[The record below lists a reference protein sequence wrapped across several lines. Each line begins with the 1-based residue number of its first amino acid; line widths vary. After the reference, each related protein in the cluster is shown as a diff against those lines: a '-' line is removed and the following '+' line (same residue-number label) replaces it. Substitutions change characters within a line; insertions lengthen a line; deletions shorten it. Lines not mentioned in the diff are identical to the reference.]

1 MHRSWQKRETTMD
14 KTWEQFRR
22 KKEFLVCVD
31 SDGCAMN
38 SMDVKH
44 IRCFGPCMVE
54 EWGLDRWKAPIL
66 ERWNEINLYRMTRG
80 INRFKGL
87 AKALREIDAKYEKIE
102 GIGDLERWVEQ
113 TRELSNTALSGAIQ
127 ERNSICLKKALSWSE
142 KVNKRIHDLPSEL
155 GRPFEGVKEALCRAR
170 DMADV
175 AVVSSANP
183 QALDEE
189 WNRYG
194 VMEYVDV
201 LLAQD
206 MGSKTHCIK
215 ELLKKGY
222 ESSHAL
228 MIGDA
233 LGDYEA
239 AEKNGIFFYPILVRN
254 EEHSWEEC
262 RKTALN
268 RLYQENYGGNYQDQ
282 VLKEF
287 RKNLE

>member
-1 MHRSWQKRETTMD
+1 MD
-14 KTWEQFRR
+14 KTWERFRR

-66 ERWNEINLYRMTRG
+66 ERWNEINLYTISRG

-127 ERNSICLKKALSWSE
+127 ERDSICLKKALSWSE

-206 MGSKTHCIK
+206 MGSKAHCIK

-262 RKTALN
+262 RKTALD

-282 VLKEF
+282 MLKEF
-287 RKNLE
+287 RENLE

>member
-1 MHRSWQKRETTMD
+1 MD
-14 KTWEQFRR
+14 KTWEQFCR

-80 INRFKGL
+80 INRFRGL
-87 AKALREIDAKYEKIE
+87 AKALREIDTKYEKIE

-113 TRELSNTALSGAIQ
+113 TKELSNTALSGAIQ
-127 ERNSICLKKALSWSE
+127 ERDSICLKKALSWSE
-142 KVNKRIHDLPSEL
+142 KVNKRVHDLPSEL

-206 MGSKTHCIK
+206 MGSKAHCIK

-239 AEKNGIFFYPILVRN
+239 AEKNGIFFYPILVKK

-262 RKTALN
+262 RQIALH
-268 RLYQENYGGNYQDQ
+268 RLQEGNYGGNYQEQ

-287 RKNLE
+287 RENLK

>member
-1 MHRSWQKRETTMD
+1 MD
-14 KTWEQFRR
+14 KTWEQFCR

-80 INRFKGL
+80 INRFRGL
-87 AKALREIDAKYEKIE
+87 AKALREIDSKYEKIE
-102 GIGDLERWVEQ
+102 GIRDLERWVEQ
-113 TRELSNTALSGAIQ
+113 TKELSNTALSGAIQ
-127 ERNSICLKKALSWSE
+127 ERDSICLKKALSWSE

-206 MGSKTHCIK
+206 MGSKAHCIK

-239 AEKNGIFFYPILVRN
+239 AEKNGIFFYPILVKK

-262 RKTALN
+262 RQIALH
-268 RLYQENYGGNYQDQ
+268 RLQEGNYGGNYQEQ

-287 RKNLE
+287 RENLK

>member
-1 MHRSWQKRETTMD
+1 M
-14 KTWEQFRR
+14 
-22 KKEFLVCVD
+22 D

-80 INRFKGL
+80 INRFRGL
-87 AKALREIDAKYEKIE
+87 AKALREIDTKYEKIE

-113 TRELSNTALSGAIQ
+113 TKELSNTALSGAIQ
-127 ERNSICLKKALSWSE
+127 ERDSICLKKALSWSE
-142 KVNKRIHDLPSEL
+142 KVNKRVHDLPSEL

-206 MGSKTHCIK
+206 MGSKAHCIK

-239 AEKNGIFFYPILVRN
+239 AEKNGIFFYPILVKK

-262 RKTALN
+262 RQIALH
-268 RLYQENYGGNYQDQ
+268 RLQEGNYGGNYQEQ

-287 RKNLE
+287 RENLK

>member
-1 MHRSWQKRETTMD
+1 MHRSWQKREKTMD

-206 MGSKTHCIK
+206 MGSKAHCIK

-254 EEHSWEEC
+254 EELSWEEC
-262 RKTALN
+262 RKTALD
-268 RLYQENYGGNYQDQ
+268 RLYQGNYGGNYQDQ
-282 VLKEF
+282 MLKEF
-287 RKNLE
+287 RENLE

>member
-1 MHRSWQKRETTMD
+1 MD
-14 KTWEQFRR
+14 KTWEQFCR

-80 INRFKGL
+80 INRFRGL
-87 AKALREIDAKYEKIE
+87 AKALREIDTKYEKIE

-113 TRELSNTALSGAIQ
+113 TKELSNTALSGAIQ
-127 ERNSICLKKALSWSE
+127 ERDSICLKKALSWSE
-142 KVNKRIHDLPSEL
+142 KVNKRVHDLPSEL

-206 MGSKTHCIK
+206 MGSKAHCIK

-239 AEKNGIFFYPILVRN
+239 AEKNGIFFYPILVKR

-262 RKTALN
+262 RQIALH
-268 RLYQENYGGNYQDQ
+268 RLQEGNYGGNYQEQ

-287 RKNLE
+287 RENLK

>member
-1 MHRSWQKRETTMD
+1 MD
-14 KTWEQFRR
+14 KTWKQFCR

-44 IRCFGPCMVE
+44 IQCFGPCMVE

-80 INRFKGL
+80 INRFRGL
-87 AKALREIDAKYEKIE
+87 AKALREIDTKYEKIE

-113 TRELSNTALSGAIQ
+113 TKELSNTALSGAIQ
-127 ERNSICLKKALSWSE
+127 ERDSICLKKALSWSE

-155 GRPFEGVKEALCRAR
+155 GSPFEGVKEALCRAR

-206 MGSKTHCIK
+206 MGSKAHCIK

-239 AEKNGIFFYPILVRN
+239 AEKNGIFFYPILVKR

-262 RKTALN
+262 RQIALH
-268 RLYQENYGGNYQDQ
+268 RLQEGNYGGNYQEQ

-287 RKNLE
+287 RENLK

>member
-1 MHRSWQKRETTMD
+1 MD
-14 KTWEQFRR
+14 KTWERFRR

-66 ERWNEINLYRMTRG
+66 ERWNEINLYTISRG

-127 ERNSICLKKALSWSE
+127 ERDNICLKKALSWSE

-170 DMADV
+170 EMADV

-206 MGSKTHCIK
+206 MGSKAHCIK

-262 RKTALN
+262 RKTALD
-268 RLYQENYGGNYQDQ
+268 RLYQGNYSGNYQDQ
-282 VLKEF
+282 MLKEF
-287 RKNLE
+287 RENLE

>member
-1 MHRSWQKRETTMD
+1 MD
-14 KTWEQFRR
+14 KTWEQFQRE
-22 KKEFLVCVD
+22 KEYLVCVD

-54 EWGLDRWKAPIL
+54 EWGLDRWKEPIL
-66 ERWNEINLYRMTRG
+66 ERWNEINLYTISRG

-87 AKALREIDAKYEKIE
+87 AKALREID
-102 GIGDLERWVEQ
+102 EQ
-113 TRELSNTALSGAIQ
+113 TSELSNTALANAIQ
-127 ERNSICLKKALSWSE
+127 EKNSICLQKALSWSE
-142 KVNKRIHDLPSEL
+142 KVNERVHDLPPEL
-155 GRPFEGVKEALCRAR
+155 GSPFKGVKEALCCAR
-170 DMADV
+170 NMADV

-183 QALDEE
+183 QALEEE

-194 VMEYVDV
+194 LMEYVDV

-222 ESSHAL
+222 ESSHTL

-239 AEKNGIFFYPILVRN
+239 AEKNGIFFYPILVKK

-262 RKTALN
+262 RQTALH
-268 RLYQENYGGNYQDQ
+268 RLQQGSYGGNYQEQ

-287 RKNLE
+287 RENLE

>member
-1 MHRSWQKRETTMD
+1 MD
-14 KTWEQFRR
+14 KTWEQFCR

-80 INRFKGL
+80 INRFRGL
-87 AKALREIDAKYEKIE
+87 AKALREIDTKYEKIE

-113 TRELSNTALSGAIQ
+113 TKELSNTALSGATQ
-127 ERNSICLKKALSWSE
+127 ERDSICLKKALSWSE
-142 KVNKRIHDLPSEL
+142 KVNKRVHDLPSEL

-206 MGSKTHCIK
+206 MGSKAHCIK

-239 AEKNGIFFYPILVRN
+239 AEKNGIFFYPILVKK

-262 RKTALN
+262 RQIALH
-268 RLYQENYGGNYQDQ
+268 RLQEGNYGGNYQEQ

-287 RKNLE
+287 RENLK

>member
-1 MHRSWQKRETTMD
+1 MD
-14 KTWEQFRR
+14 KTWERFRR

-66 ERWNEINLYRMTRG
+66 ERWNEINLYTISRG

-87 AKALREIDAKYEKIE
+87 AKALREIDVKYKKIE

-127 ERNSICLKKALSWSE
+127 KRDSICLKKALSWSE

-206 MGSKTHCIK
+206 MGSKAHCIK

-239 AEKNGIFFYPILVRN
+239 ADKNGIFFYPILVRN

-262 RKTALN
+262 RKTALD
-268 RLYQENYGGNYQDQ
+268 RLYQGNYGGNYQDQ
-282 VLKEF
+282 MLKEF
-287 RKNLE
+287 RENLE

>member
-1 MHRSWQKRETTMD
+1 MD
-14 KTWEQFRR
+14 KTWEQFCR

-80 INRFKGL
+80 INRFRGL
-87 AKALREIDAKYEKIE
+87 AKALREIDSKYEKIE

-113 TRELSNTALSGAIQ
+113 TKELSNTALSGAIQ
-127 ERNSICLKKALSWSE
+127 ERDSICLKKALSWSE

-206 MGSKTHCIK
+206 MGSKAHCIK

-239 AEKNGIFFYPILVRN
+239 AEKNGIFFYPILVKK

-262 RKTALN
+262 RQIALH
-268 RLYQENYGGNYQDQ
+268 RLQEGNYGGNYQEQ

-287 RKNLE
+287 RENLK

>member
-1 MHRSWQKRETTMD
+1 MD
-14 KTWEQFRR
+14 KTWEQFCR

-80 INRFKGL
+80 INRFRGL
-87 AKALREIDAKYEKIE
+87 AKALREIDTKYEKIE

-113 TRELSNTALSGAIQ
+113 TKELSNTALSGAIQ
-127 ERNSICLKKALSWSE
+127 ERDSICLKKALSWSE

-206 MGSKTHCIK
+206 MGSKAHCIK

-239 AEKNGIFFYPILVRN
+239 AEKNGIFFYPILVKK

-262 RKTALN
+262 RQIALH
-268 RLYQENYGGNYQDQ
+268 RLQEGNYGGNYQEQ

-287 RKNLE
+287 RENLK

>member
-1 MHRSWQKRETTMD
+1 MD
-14 KTWEQFRR
+14 KTWEQFCR

-80 INRFKGL
+80 INRFRGL
-87 AKALREIDAKYEKIE
+87 VKALREIDSKYEKIE
-102 GIGDLERWVEQ
+102 GIRDLERWVEQ
-113 TRELSNTALSGAIQ
+113 TQELSNTALSGAIQ
-127 ERNSICLKKALSWSE
+127 ERDSICLKKALSWSE

-206 MGSKTHCIK
+206 MGSKAHCIK

-239 AEKNGIFFYPILVRN
+239 AEKNGIFFYPILVKK

-262 RKTALN
+262 RQIALH
-268 RLYQENYGGNYQDQ
+268 RLQEGNYGGNYQEQ

-287 RKNLE
+287 RENLK